1 MFPLA
6 SGHLYSKV
14 QNHERITKKTKITVV
29 PGQTAISLPIRKDR
43 RGIKKKKSFSIY
55 FMKIFR
61 KKSVLS
67 GSLF

>member
-1 MFPLA
+1 MLPLA

-29 PGQTAISLPIRKDR
+29 PGQTAISLLSEKIEKEFFL
-43 RGIKKKKSFSIY
+43 KSFSIY

-61 KKSVLS
+61 KKTVLS

>member
-1 MFPLA
+1 MLPLA

-43 RGIKKKKSFSIY
+43 RGIKKKKKLQY
-55 FMKIFR
+55 
-61 KKSVLS
+61 
-67 GSLF
+67 LFYENI

>member
-1 MFPLA
+1 MLPLA

-43 RGIKKKKSFSIY
+43 RGIKKKKLQY
-55 FMKIFR
+55 
-61 KKSVLS
+61 
-67 GSLF
+67 LFYENI

>member
-43 RGIKKKKSFSIY
+43 RGIKKNRRYKLSISRIRDEKS
-55 FMKIFR
+55 
-61 KKSVLS
+61 L
-67 GSLF
+67 

>member
-43 RGIKKKKSFSIY
+43 RGIKKKKKASVFTLWKY
-55 FMKIFR
+55 LE
-61 KKSVLS
+61 KSLS
-67 GSLF
+67 

>member
-1 MFPLA
+1 MLPLA

-43 RGIKKKKSFSIY
+43 RGIKKKK
-55 FMKIFR
+55 KA
-61 KKSVLS
+61 SVFTL
-67 GSLF
+67 